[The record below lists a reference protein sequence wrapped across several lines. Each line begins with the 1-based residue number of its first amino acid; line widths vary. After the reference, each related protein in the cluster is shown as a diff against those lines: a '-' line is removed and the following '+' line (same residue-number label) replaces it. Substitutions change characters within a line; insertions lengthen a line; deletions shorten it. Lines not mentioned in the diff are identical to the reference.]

1 MADLKSIK
9 KGDKVILRMFTGAL
23 VEAKT
28 VEMAD
33 AKKIGFTNKKGIK
46 MVFDKKTGKQV
57 SPEPK
62 NEKYANYITEYDEQV
77 EAEALM
83 KKNGGK
89 KPAAPKATAKKA
101 EKPAPK
107 KATKSK
113 KKAADPEPEDESEY
127 NEGEFEEVDDG
138 DEEEA

>member
-9 KGDKVILRMFTGAL
+9 KGDKVILRMFTGAI

-46 MVFDKKTGKQV
+46 MVFDKGTGKQV

-62 NEKYANYITEYDEQV
+62 SEKFANYITEYDEQII
-77 EAEALM
+77 AEALM
-83 KKNGGK
+83 KKSGNK
-89 KPAAPKATAKKA
+89 KEASKPTKAAKEEKPAKSEKPAKAAPTKKSAKKKA
-101 EKPAPK
+101 EPV
-107 KATKSK
+107 KAEESG
-113 KKAADPEPEDESEY
+113 DDE
-127 NEGEFEEVDDG
+127 EFEEV
-138 DEEEA
+138 E

>member
-9 KGDKVILRMFTGAL
+9 KGDKVILRMFTGAI

-46 MVFDKKTGKQV
+46 MVFDKGTGKQV

-62 NEKYANYITEYDEQV
+62 SEKFANYITEYDEQII
-77 EAEALM
+77 AEALM
-83 KKNGGK
+83 KKSGNK
-89 KPAAPKATAKKA
+89 KEASKPTKATKEVAKSEKPAKAAPAKKSAKKKA
-101 EKPAPK
+101 EPV
-107 KATKSK
+107 KANESG
-113 KKAADPEPEDESEY
+113 DDE
-127 NEGEFEEVDDG
+127 EFEEV
-138 DEEEA
+138 E

>member
-9 KGDKVILRMFTGAL
+9 KGDKVILRMFTGAI

-46 MVFDKKTGKQV
+46 MVFDKGTGKQV

-62 NEKYANYITEYDEQV
+62 SEKFANYITEYDEQII
-77 EAEALM
+77 AEALM
-83 KKNGGK
+83 KKSGNK
-89 KPAAPKATAKKA
+89 KEASKPTKATKEAAKSEKPAKAAPAKKSAKKKA
-101 EKPAPK
+101 EPVEAEE
-107 KATKSK
+107 SG
-113 KKAADPEPEDESEY
+113 DDE
-127 NEGEFEEVDDG
+127 EFEEV
-138 DEEEA
+138 E